1 MSAYGLFEDYDTGQ
15 TIGSVYS
22 LPKRAGK
29 FIDYFIISSWIMESK
44 KFAWDSIKATC
55 QKASLIFQY
64 PQYQKISG

>member
-29 FIDYFIISSWIMESK
+29 FIDYLIISS
-44 KFAWDSIKATC
+44 SI
-55 QKASLIFQY
+55 IFQKLA
-64 PQYQKISG
+64 QTI